1 MNDPSLTLPDS
12 KEAAHISARNDI
24 RASLVKTEK
33 GHISNCLANFVRT
46 LQEDPVLKGAIC
58 LNLLTERV
66 DMLGDL
72 GWPRSDSSAIT
83 DTDLHYLA
91 LHLEKHYGLSAK
103 RSCGRR
109 WTSLP
114 TRTGIIPS
122 VTS

>member
-1 MNDPSLTLPDS
+1 MPKAVSYTHLDVYKRQSLTLLDP
-12 KEAAHISARNDI
+12 KESAQMSARNDI
-24 RASLVKTEK
+24 LASLVKTEK

-83 DTDLHYLA
+83 DTDLHYLC
-91 LHLEKHYGLSAK
+91 LLY
-103 RSCGRR
+103 
-109 WTSLP
+109 TS
-114 TRTGIIPS
+114 RC
-122 VTS
+122 V